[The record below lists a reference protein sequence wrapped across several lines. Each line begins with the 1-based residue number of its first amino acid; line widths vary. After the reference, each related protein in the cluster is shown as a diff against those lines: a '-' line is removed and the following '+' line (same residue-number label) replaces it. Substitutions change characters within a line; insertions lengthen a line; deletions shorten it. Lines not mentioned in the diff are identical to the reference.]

1 MGCLCYISGQYR
13 CNLQRV
19 GNIVHRIIRDYPIT
33 ASDVIGMNY
42 HVLIQETIDCMEGA
56 SYNPTAFKLLWVQK
70 LVGLSVPKIR
80 AKCLVAL
87 LFSKYRDVLPM
98 DTGALVLNQL
108 ITELRAVNGQSE
120 YFDFEYEQ
128 LKDGLISMK

>member
-13 CNLQRV
+13 DNLQRM

-42 HVLIQETIDCMEGA
+42 EVLVQETIDCLEGA
-56 SYNPTAFKLLWVQK
+56 SYNPTAFKLLWIQR

-80 AKCLVAL
+80 AKCLVGM
-87 LFSKYRDVLPM
+87 LFSKYRDVLPRE
-98 DTGALVLNQL
+98 TGELVLNQL
-108 ITELRAVNGQSE
+108 ITELRALNGQSE

-128 LKDGLISMK
+128 LKDGFLSM